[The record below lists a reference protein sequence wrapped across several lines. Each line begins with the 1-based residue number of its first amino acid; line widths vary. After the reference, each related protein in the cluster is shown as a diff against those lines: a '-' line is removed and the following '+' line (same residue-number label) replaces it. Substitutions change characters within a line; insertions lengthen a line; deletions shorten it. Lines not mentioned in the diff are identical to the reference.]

1 MYGGTIKT
9 FEELRDHIW
18 EEKSANMEMLAERLG
33 ELSRFDQGRFVGEI
47 QGYQNVLDVIRN
59 SMKYG
64 DVE

>member
-33 ELSRFDQGRFVGEI
+33 ELSRFDQGRFVGLGCDPKQHEI
-47 QGYQNVLDVIRN
+47 W
-59 SMKYG
+59 
-64 DVE
+64 